1 MSTHDIHDESTP
13 EPRDERRCEHPRAG
27 HPNGEHPHRG
37 RDRKGFG
44 PRRHEGF
51 DPGHRGFGPGHRGF
65 DPDASE
71 GERDERTPFDD
82 RRPSGRGMHPG
93 RAFGRPI
100 GHGGRG
106 FGRRPFGPGFGPRP
120 FGPGRRTDG
129 EHGERMRD
137 ERTDHRGAR
146 GRQRRLD
153 RRILRTARI
162 VAFAEHRAGRE
173 AVERTMAASVS
184 HADHEATMRTL
195 RTIARAV
202 RSEHLP
208 ERGHGRRREG

>member
-1 MSTHDIHDESTP
+1 MTTHDTHDQSTP
-13 EPRDERRCEHPRAG
+13 EPRDERRCEHP
-27 HPNGEHPHRG
+27 HGERPHRG
-37 RDRKGFG
+37 HDRRGFG

-51 DPGHRGFGPGHRGF
+51 GPGHRGV
-65 DPDASE
+65 DPATHDD
-71 GERDERTPFDD
+71 ERGERTPFDD
-82 RRPSGRGMHPG
+82 RRPFGRGMHPG

-106 FGRRPFGPGFGPRP
+106 FGPRAFGPGHTSRPFGSGFGPGSRN
-120 FGPGRRTDG
+120 DG
-129 EHGERMRD
+129 EHGEPVRD
-137 ERTDHRGAR
+137 ERADRRGDR

-202 RSEHLP
+202 RAEHLP
-208 ERGHGRRREG
+208 ERGHGRRHGERPQG

>member
-1 MSTHDIHDESTP
+1 MS
-13 EPRDERRCEHPRAG
+13 
-27 HPNGEHPHRG
+27 
-37 RDRKGFG
+37 FG
-44 PRRHEGF
+44 PRRRE
-51 DPGHRGFGPGHRGF
+51 GFGPARGHRGF
-65 DPDASE
+65 DPDPRTAAE
-71 GERDERTPFDD
+71 HDERTPLDD
-82 RRPSGRGMHPG
+82 RRPFGRGMHPG

-106 FGRRPFGPGFGPRP
+106 FGPRPSGRGFGPDRSP
-120 FGPGRRTDG
+120 DG
-129 EHGERMRD
+129 EHGQRTPGDEHAAER
-137 ERTDHRGAR
+137 RGAR

-173 AVERTMAASVS
+173 AVERTMATSVS

-202 RSEHLP
+202 RAEHLP
-208 ERGHGRRREG
+208 ERGHGRRDER

>member
-1 MSTHDIHDESTP
+1 MSTHDIQNESTP
-13 EPRDERRCEHPRAG
+13 EPRDERRCEHPHAG
-27 HPNGEHPHRG
+27 HPHGEHPHRG
-37 RDRKGFG
+37 HGRT
-44 PRRHEGF
+44 
-51 DPGHRGFGPGHRGF
+51 GFGPGHRGF
-65 DPDASE
+65 GPEAAGDERD
-71 GERDERTPFDD
+71 ERDERTPLDD
-82 RRPSGRGMHPG
+82 RRPFGRGMHPG

-106 FGRRPFGPGFGPRP
+106 FGPRPFGPGFGPRP
-120 FGPGRRTDG
+120 FGPGFGPGRPAD
-129 EHGERMRD
+129 GERMRD
-137 ERTDHRGAR
+137 ERADHRGAR

-162 VAFAEHRAGRE
+162 VAFAEHRSGRE

-202 RSEHLP
+202 RAEHLP
-208 ERGHGRRREG
+208 ERGHGRRHQG

>member
-1 MSTHDIHDESTP
+1 MSTHDIQNESTP
-13 EPRDERRCEHPRAG
+13 EPRDERRCEHTHDG
-27 HPNGEHPHRG
+27 HPHGEHPHRG
-37 RDRKGFG
+37 REHRSHGRSGFG

-51 DPGHRGFGPGHRGF
+51 GPRRHGFGPDHT
-65 DPDASE
+65 DD
-71 GERDERTPFDD
+71 GERDER
-82 RRPSGRGMHPG
+82 RPVGRGMHPG
-93 RAFGRPI
+93 RAFGRPL

-106 FGRRPFGPGFGPRP
+106 FGPGPFGRGPFGQG
-120 FGPGRRTDG
+120 FGPGRETEG

-137 ERTDHRGAR
+137 ERTEHRGAR

-162 VAFAEHRAGRE
+162 VAFAEHRSGRE

-195 RTIARAV
+195 RIIARAV
-202 RSEHLP
+202 RAEHLP
-208 ERGHGRRREG
+208 ERGHGRRHQG